1 MATIST
7 KNRRKTLTH
16 LTKIVPMI
24 NKILR
29 HKMPLQI
36 KFKTVKVNFSTNI
49 ITKSLECPRTRY
61 PLCWQ
66 SSMKAP
72 LHSLKKS
79 SSKEH
84 STSCKRPMASWMQ
97 LISGLAGGTCTTCS
111 LCSIIWRSAI
121 RKCKCWRSALSAS
134 RMPSSISPQL

>member
-1 MATIST
+1 MINT
-7 KNRRKTLTH
+7 KNQRISLMH
-16 LTKIVPMI
+16 LTKIVQMI
-24 NKILR
+24 NKMLR
-29 HKMPLQI
+29 HKMLLKI

-49 ITKSLECPRTRY
+49 ITKSSECPRTRY

-72 LHSLKKS
+72 LPSLKKS
-79 SSKEH
+79 SLKGR
-84 STSCKRPMASWMQ
+84 STFCKKPMASWMQ